1 MLALFC
7 DFFRCFRLFGGFF
20 EANWFLTLIA
30 FDKKDNGVP
39 MQSGVR
45 VFGRAKTNYIIA
57 KHVYTRRFLRDRS
70 FVGVFILDR
79 AWPVWSGCVDNIIYS
94 VYEHDFESPWLWD
107 VNRTRGNSHI
117 SLALV

>member
-1 MLALFC
+1 MFALFC
-7 DFFRCFRLFGGFF
+7 GFFRCFRLFGGFF

-30 FDKKDNGVP
+30 FDKKDNAVP

-45 VFGRAKTNYIIA
+45 GFGRAKTNYIIA

-79 AWPVWSGCVDNIIYS
+79 AWPVWSGC
-94 VYEHDFESPWLWD
+94 EMTCFC
-107 VNRTRGNSHI
+107 
-117 SLALV
+117 